1 MKEEIL
7 KSSLQHFL
15 QYGIREMSNQKLVEL
30 LGISTKTI
38 YKHFK
43 NKEELLEEALYLFHA
58 QVQESLK
65 NFPINESAACQFYD
79 FWHKAVM
86 DEYYVNDAFF
96 RDLHF
101 YFPEFAR
108 KIEAATK
115 ENYKRE
121 FLRIIQRGIEVGSFR
136 KDIMKEIVLE
146 NIFLQY
152 GAIARSDRFRQF
164 GVSADNILQNTI
176 ATTVRGICTAK
187 GVKELDEHLKTH
199 HPLMESKKSTKK
211 VPLSL
216 KSKQQ

>member
-7 KSSLQHFL
+7 KNSLQHFL

-43 NKEELLEEALYLFHA
+43 NKEELLEEALYLYHA

-86 DEYYVNDAFF
+86 DEYDVNDAFF

-101 YFPEFAR
+101 YFPKFAR
-108 KIEAATK
+108 KVEDAVK
-115 ENYKRE
+115 KNYTQE

-136 KDIMKEIVLE
+136 KDIIQEIVLE

-152 GAIARSDRFRQF
+152 GSIARSDRFRQF
-164 GVSADNILQNTI
+164 GVSADDILQNTI

-187 GVKELDEHLKTH
+187 GVKEIDEHLKTR
-199 HPLMESKKSTKK
+199 HPSVKSKSSAKT
-211 VPLSL
+211 VPLTL
-216 KSKQQ
+216 KLKQQ